1 MTIPSTPRT
10 LLTALLV
17 AAIATLVFWPGIS
30 GSFLFDDYDAIVEN
44 TSLHLETFSWDGLLR
59 AAQSFQPGGG
69 SRPLAMASFALDHLA
84 AGLDPFVYKRT
95 GLLVHAANAALVFFL
110 ALRLLT
116 LAGVGEKHRLPAAF
130 ALASLWAVHPMQV
143 ASALYVV
150 QRMETLSLF
159 FVLLALLAYVAAR
172 QRQEKG
178 LRAWPWLLAVLP
190 LLALGLAAKESA
202 ALFPVYT
209 LALELTLLGFR
220 AARPATARAW
230 RLAYLAGTAGALALF
245 AFVVVPH
252 YWSSGPYPYRDF
264 DTAERLLTQ
273 LRVLPAYLGQMLL
286 PLPRFLTFYYDTLEP
301 SRSLID
307 PPTTALG
314 GLFLLALLAGAW
326 TLRRRRPLLAL
337 GVFWFFAA
345 HLITSNVVP
354 LELMFEH
361 RNYFALFG
369 VLLALA
375 DLVRLVPTSD
385 GPAIKYLGVGALTVG
400 FAVFGAIRAAMWSN
414 PLMLALELSERNP
427 GSPRAALDLGILYYG
442 LASGNPDSPFFD
454 MARQQLERAAT
465 LPRAGI
471 LPDANL
477 ILLAALKDEPS
488 PQASWDRLQS
498 RLRTIPL
505 SPETLKALVDLL
517 SARTKGHPVDE
528 HRLLDTFDILIA
540 RAPLSAFL
548 YARLGDFAL
557 NVASDEDRARGY
569 FRQAIDHAQE
579 QPDLPEKII
588 ANLLQDGHFT
598 LAADLAEYA
607 RGRGLLADAPR
618 GPSS

>member
-1 MTIPSTPRT
+1 MTIPSAPRA
-10 LLTALLV
+10 LIFALLV
-17 AAIATLVFWPGIS
+17 AAIATLVFWPGTS

-44 TSLHLETFSWDGLLR
+44 TGLHLDTFSWEGLRR
-59 AAQSFQPGGG
+59 AAESFQPGGG

-84 AGLDPFVYKRT
+84 GGLDPFVYKRT
-95 GLLVHAANAALVFFL
+95 GLLVHAANAALVFLL
-110 ALRLLT
+110 ALRLLA

-130 ALASLWAVHPMQV
+130 ALASLWAVHPVQV

-159 FVLLALLAYVAAR
+159 FVLLALLAYVVAR

-190 LLALGLAAKESA
+190 LVALGLAAKESA

-209 LALELTLLGFR
+209 LTLELTLLGFR

-264 DTAERLLTQ
+264 DTAGRLLTQ

-301 SRSLID
+301 SRGLFD

-345 HLITSNVVP
+345 HFITSNVVP

-385 GPAIKYLGVGALTVG
+385 GPAIKYLGVGAMVAG

-414 PLMLALELSERNP
+414 PLMLAMELAERNP
-427 GSPRAALDLGILYYG
+427 DSPRAALDLGIIYYG
-442 LASGNPDSPFFD
+442 MADGNPDSPFID
-454 MARQQLERAAT
+454 LARQQLERAAT
-465 LPRAGI
+465 LPRSGI

-477 ILLAALKDEPS
+477 ILLAALRGEPS
-488 PQASWDRLQS
+488 PQEPWNRLLD
-498 RLRTIPL
+498 RLRTVPL
-505 SPETLKALVDLL
+505 SPETMKSLVDLL
-517 SARTKGHPVDE
+517 AARTKGHPVDE
-528 HRLLDTFDILIA
+528 HRLLEAFDIVGT
-540 RAPLSAFL
+540 RSPLPAFL
-548 YARLGDFAL
+548 YARLGDFTL
-557 NVASDEDRARGY
+557 NVAGDEDRARGY
-569 FRQAIDHAQE
+569 FRQAIDHAQG
-579 QPDLPEKII
+579 QPDLPGQII
-588 ANLLQDGHFT
+588 ANLLQSGHFT
-598 LAADLAEYA
+598 LAADLAEHA
-607 RGRGLLADAPR
+607 RSLGLLPAAPD
-618 GPSS
+618 GAAS